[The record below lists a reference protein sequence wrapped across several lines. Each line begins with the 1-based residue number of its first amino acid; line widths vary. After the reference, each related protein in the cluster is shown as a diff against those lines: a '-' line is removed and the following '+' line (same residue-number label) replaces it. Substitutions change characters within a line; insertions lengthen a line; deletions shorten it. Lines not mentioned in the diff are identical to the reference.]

1 MTDVREL
8 WHSIQGLSENDRSWL
23 LAQLSDWPP
32 FRRLQTRRQRGSGH
46 VGHSP
51 TVVFDGGSRG
61 NPGPGYG
68 SYALQLDHRAA
79 PRELPGSC
87 FTTPLPPQVTH
98 LEFEGG
104 MTNNEAE
111 YEALIQA
118 LEDLRGRLAAMG
130 RDPLQTDV
138 IVLGDSQLVIN
149 QVTGAW
155 KARDPR
161 MLQRRNRVRELLQ
174 SFGTVSF
181 ARRGRE
187 DIEEILGH

>member
-1 MTDVREL
+1 
-8 WHSIQGLSENDRSWL
+8 
-23 LAQLSDWPP
+23 
-32 FRRLQTRRQRGSGH
+32 
-46 VGHSP
+46 
-51 TVVFDGGSRG
+51 
-61 NPGPGYG
+61 
-68 SYALQLDHRAA
+68 
-79 PRELPGSC
+79 
-87 FTTPLPPQVTH
+87 
-98 LEFEGG
+98 

-149 QVTGAW
+149 QVTGVW
-155 KARDPR
+155 RARDPR